1 MLKRA
6 TNWLIEGGDPMPW
19 RRVAIT
25 TAAVTGPSLVTVP
38 LFGVSGAMAFVA
50 GLAGHLAAK
59 DRGIKP
65 AALVGLVLLM
75 SGLLALESPD
85 MALILSPVLAVM
97 IGICGTYGLAQPAMR
112 ALIVWTIFT
121 GHLIPGGQDPM
132 LTVMFMIGL
141 VWALGLTWAF
151 GEDATGDP
159 EDPQSREYALIF
171 GVMMAVGLTISVYI
185 GGRYFGDHG
194 FWFPLTF
201 VVLCV
206 PPHGSL
212 FSRTARRTIGT
223 ILGTAIAMGIAWG
236 IESTWIKAAIGII
249 ALPIGFRFLPRN
261 YTVFTTLLTITVLE
275 LLALVADVS
284 NLAVER
290 LLTMFAAAVMTI
302 ALGLI
307 GILILKLF
315 KPDALKALQDK
326 DDHSQARGSPAIPH
340 G

>member
-1 MLKRA
+1 MLTRTKD
-6 TNWLIEGGDPMPW
+6 WLVEGGDPMPW
-19 RRVAIT
+19 RKVAIT
-25 TAAVTGPSLVTVP
+25 TAAVAGPAAVTVP

-59 DRGIKP
+59 DRGVKP

-75 SGLLALESPD
+75 SGLLALGSPD
-85 MALILSPVLAVM
+85 MALILAPVLAVM

-112 ALIVWTIFT
+112 ALVVWTIFT
-121 GHLIPGGQDPM
+121 GHLLPAGQDPL

-151 GEDATGDP
+151 GEENTSDP

-171 GVMMAVGLTISVYI
+171 GVMLAVGLTISVYI
-185 GGRYFGDHG
+185 GGRYFGKHG

-212 FSRTARRTIGT
+212 FSRTGRRTIGT
-223 ILGTAIAMGIAWG
+223 ILGTAIAMGIAWA
-236 IESTWIKAAIGII
+236 IDSTWIKAAIGMV

-261 YTVFTTLLTITVLE
+261 YTVFTTFLTITVLE

-284 NLAVER
+284 NLAIER
-290 LLTMFAAAVMTI
+290 LLTMFAAAVMTF
-302 ALGLI
+302 ALGGI
-307 GILILKLF
+307 GALILKVF
-315 KPDALKALQDK
+315 KPDALEALQDETSHK
-326 DDHSQARGSPAIPH
+326 QARGSPAIPH
-340 G
+340 